1 MNTTTYL
8 SHSFPASDPSKQPKF
23 RQSWKDKFVKFIE
36 KLEWHWFV
44 TIGVGYCPDDEE
56 VLRRLRLIEA
66 KLCQKYVASHRYHK
80 LPDFERFM
88 MAVGFEGKRQSGT
101 RHAHFLIRVPQPKK
115 KCSQLMLQ
123 SFLPLEF
130 RFLWNTLSN
139 RDAGFL
145 PFTSKEAD
153 NLRF

>member
-1 MNTTTYL
+1 
-8 SHSFPASDPSKQPKF
+8 
-23 RQSWKDKFVKFIE
+23 
-36 KLEWHWFV
+36 
-44 TIGVGYCPDDEE
+44 
-56 VLRRLRLIEA
+56 
-66 KLCQKYVASHRYHK
+66 
-80 LPDFERFM
+80 M

-153 NLRF
+153 NLRFEKANTARAIYTVKNAQKGEVDWSRFEFVTPPRHEKFKNENLSVIRNRDRQRRAALSIT